1 MMARLDLKT
10 GFICNNNCYFCV
22 QADNKLKENR
32 DFADLKKDLIQ
43 LRKSC
48 DEVVLTG
55 GEVTIRKDF
64 LKIVK
69 LCKKLGYNI
78 IQIQTNGRMFSN
90 LDFCKM
96 TIEAGA
102 NEFAI
107 ALHGFCEEQHDSL
120 TRAGG
125 SFKQTIQ
132 GIKNL
137 KAIKQKVITNT
148 VVVKQ
153 NYEDLEKIAE
163 LLIDLGVDQ
172 FQMAFVHPIGNAK
185 EYFEMIVPK
194 ISDAAEYMK
203 KAMDIG
209 IKNNVKCM
217 CEAIPYCLMQGYES
231 FVSENY
237 IPHTR
242 IRGHSSQNIDDYKKQ
257 RLEFGK
263 IKFEKCKKCKYNEIC
278 EGPWK
283 EYPERRGNEEFQPS
297 PK

>member
-96 TIEAGA
+96 TI
-102 NEFAI
+102 F
-107 ALHGFCEEQHDSL
+107 
-120 TRAGG
+120 
-125 SFKQTIQ
+125 
-132 GIKNL
+132 
-137 KAIKQKVITNT
+137 
-148 VVVKQ
+148 
-153 NYEDLEKIAE
+153 
-163 LLIDLGVDQ
+163 
-172 FQMAFVHPIGNAK
+172 
-185 EYFEMIVPK
+185 
-194 ISDAAEYMK
+194 
-203 KAMDIG
+203 
-209 IKNNVKCM
+209 
-217 CEAIPYCLMQGYES
+217 
-231 FVSENY
+231 
-237 IPHTR
+237 
-242 IRGHSSQNIDDYKKQ
+242 
-257 RLEFGK
+257 
-263 IKFEKCKKCKYNEIC
+263 
-278 EGPWK
+278 
-283 EYPERRGNEEFQPS
+283 
-297 PK
+297 